1 MAKKKSFLQ
10 KKKKRVGQNFKA
22 SNVTHRVLKR
32 RPKQKG

>member
-1 MAKKKSFLQ
+1 MAKKKNLFY
-10 KKKKRVGQNFKA
+10 KKKKKVGQNFKA